1 MENRKMSEA
10 ANGKTSSLRKATK
23 GILGGLT
30 FGFILYLAV
39 LFFRVAINSVAG
51 TPLVPLNTEFG
62 GFALG
67 FSSGV
72 GIALWDD

>member
-1 MENRKMSEA
+1 MSQQT
-10 ANGKTSSLRKATK
+10 NGKTSSLRKATK

-51 TPLVPLNTEFG
+51 TALVPLNTEFG

-67 FSSGV
+67 FSSGI
-72 GIALWDD
+72 GIAVWDE